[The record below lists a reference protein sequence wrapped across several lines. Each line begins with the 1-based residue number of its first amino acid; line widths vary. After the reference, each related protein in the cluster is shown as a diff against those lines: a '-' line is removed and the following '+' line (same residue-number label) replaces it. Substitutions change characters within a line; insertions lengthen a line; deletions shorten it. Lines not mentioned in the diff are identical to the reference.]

1 MPKIRFIQVHCPH
14 CQAEY
19 RVRLEKVESRQ
30 PFECLECGGS
40 VPVEQF
46 VELLKLLHQYSA
58 IVIDLES
65 AFTLEGDTAMPLP
78 AQLPERARKLVTW

>member
-14 CQAEY
+14 CRAEY

-30 PFECLECGGS
+30 PFECLECGDQ
-40 VPVEQF
+40 VPVAQF
-46 VELLKLLHQYSA
+46 GELLKLLHQYSA

-65 AFTLEGDTAMPLP
+65 TFTLEGDTAIPRP
-78 AQLPERARKLVTW
+78 SVTSAPSLF

>member
-14 CQAEY
+14 CGAEY
-19 RVRLEKVESRQ
+19 RVRLEKIETRQ

-46 VELLKLLHQYSA
+46 VEVLKLVRQYSV

-65 AFTLEGDTAMPLP
+65 AFTLEGDTAIPLP
-78 AQLPERARKLVTW
+78 LRAPERARKLTTW